1 MRASAK
7 HWWQALS
14 ACVILVTLVV
24 TFVAS
29 TLRTVDKLSEARFMD
44 LMKLTL
50 HQQFTLLGEIIK
62 SLKGAF
68 SGKPK
73 SRGSKVAP
81 KANDDSK

>member
-1 MRASAK
+1 
-7 HWWQALS
+7 
-14 ACVILVTLVV
+14 
-24 TFVAS
+24 
-29 TLRTVDKLSEARFMD
+29 MD